1 MPTNTFN
8 YRGFLHRH
16 VFDTGIRKR
25 WMFLNLVLK
34 IFQAMLDA
42 LCPTEVSSFRRRLC
56 AIFIT
61 EDREE
66 DDEARE
72 QLRQLTRE
80 FKYSR
85 ERIAFTYIY
94 LDKQTEFLNAL
105 CEGN

>member
-1 MPTNTFN
+1 
-8 YRGFLHRH
+8 
-16 VFDTGIRKR
+16 
-25 WMFLNLVLK
+25 
-34 IFQAMLDA
+34 MLDA

>member
-1 MPTNTFN
+1 
-8 YRGFLHRH
+8 
-16 VFDTGIRKR
+16 
-25 WMFLNLVLK
+25 
-34 IFQAMLDA
+34 MLDA
-42 LCPTEVSSFRRRLC
+42 LCPTEMSSFRRRLC

-66 DDEARE
+66 DDEARD
-72 QLRQLTRE
+72 QLRLLAQN

-105 CEGN
+105 SEGS